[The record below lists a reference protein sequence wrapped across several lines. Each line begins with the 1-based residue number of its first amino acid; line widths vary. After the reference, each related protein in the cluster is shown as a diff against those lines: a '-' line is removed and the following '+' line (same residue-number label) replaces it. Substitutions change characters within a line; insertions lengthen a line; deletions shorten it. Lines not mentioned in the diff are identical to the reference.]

1 MTGRIETRGTAPF
14 ADHPD
19 AIATAA
25 YLDGTLPD
33 VTRDDFE
40 AHLAACDECR
50 AGVAILRLGSED
62 DAEAVPPEILRR
74 ARSLSNAS
82 VPSRPR
88 RRAALPAGIAA
99 GLLAATGLA
108 LWMAGWVGHRV
119 PPTGRSGADAP
130 ETGSPVEREGG
141 GPVLQGLGPA
151 GGEMVDAS
159 RLAFRWSPIDG
170 ADRYVVTVLDA
181 GGNEVAALEIGP
193 PGGQVPW
200 PADRPLLP
208 AGTYL
213 WAVRALVLD
222 RVLAETR
229 PIPFE
234 VR

>member
-1 MTGRIETRGTAPF
+1 MTPF

-19 AIATAA
+19 EITTAS
-25 YLDGTLPD
+25 YLDGRLSD
-33 VTRDDFE
+33 VARDDFE
-40 AHLAACDECR
+40 THLAACDECR
-50 AGVAILRLGSED
+50 AGVAILRLRAEG
-62 DAEAVPPEILRR
+62 DAGAAPPEMLRR
-74 ARSLSNAS
+74 ARSLATSPAGS
-82 VPSRPR
+82 GPSRR
-88 RRAALPAGIAA
+88 MALPAGIAA
-99 GLLAATGLA
+99 GLLAAVGLA
-108 LWMAGWVGHRV
+108 LWMGGRLGHRV
-119 PPTGRSGADAP
+119 PPTGRSVADAP

-151 GGEMVDAS
+151 GGETVDAS
-159 RLAFRWSPIDG
+159 RLAFRWNPIDG

-181 GGNEVAALEIGP
+181 GGNKVAALEIGP

-229 PIPFE
+229 PMPFE